1 MMSIGLPT
9 LPGSSRGGE
18 NDDAVLNAVGRDLD
32 NVADDGP
39 NARAHASR
47 GAVLCFG
54 KNESAI
60 RPANSPF
67 QRQLDLMF

>member
-1 MMSIGLPT
+1 
-9 LPGSSRGGE
+9 
-18 NDDAVLNAVGRDLD
+18 
-32 NVADDGP
+32 
-39 NARAHASR
+39 
-47 GAVLCFG
+47 VLCFG